1 MAVVDH
7 PRTLASPSFD
17 AARLD
22 ALMERQGIDVIIATS
37 RHNVQYLLGGYRF
50 FCFESTEAAGIN
62 CFLPIVIYW
71 KGRSDRSAYVGSGM
85 EKLEWDRGTFPS
97 LGNFVGAGDSKHA
110 IEQAIDLLRQ
120 SGRPARRIGI
130 ETSFIPSEAKD
141 ALVDAFPKA
150 EILNAHR
157 TLELLRAA
165 KTPAEIDLLRRASEG
180 VVESI
185 LAVFSETREGMTK
198 HQLIALARR
207 ELFVRGVDFKFCQA
221 SIGSSL
227 DRTPTDQVLSAGD
240 VVSFDCVGQVA
251 GYIGDICRMGVAG
264 EPDAELQDILG
275 FVDHVQNVVRGKVCA
290 GVVGGD
296 LITAGDDVVRK
307 SPYGSTTDF
316 TVHGLGLVGHESPR
330 LAHGRPLPYPASD
343 AELPIEA
350 GMVLSIETAVK
361 HPARGF
367 IKLEDTVVATERGS
381 VALGDIGRGWNRI
394 HVW

>member
-22 ALMERQGIDVIIATS
+22 ALMERQGFDVIVATS

-50 FCFESTEAAGIN
+50 FCFESTEAMGVN

-71 KGRSDRSAYVGSGM
+71 KGRSERSAYVGSGM
-85 EKLEWDRGTFPS
+85 EKLECDRGTFHD
-97 LGNFVGAGDSKHA
+97 LGCFVEAGDSKQA
-110 IEQAIDLLRQ
+110 IERAIDLLRQ
-120 SGRPARRIGI
+120 SGLPARRIGI
-130 ETSFIPSEAKD
+130 EASFIPSEAKD
-141 ALVDAFPKA
+141 ALVEAFPQG

-157 TLELLRAA
+157 TLELLRAV
-165 KTPAEIDLLRRASEG
+165 KTSAEIDLLRRASDG

-185 LAVFSETREGMTK
+185 LAVFSEAREGMTK
-198 HQLIALARR
+198 HQLIELARR
-207 ELFVRGVDFKFCQA
+207 EQFSRGVDFKFCQA
-221 SIGSSL
+221 SMGASL
-227 DRTPTDQVLSAGD
+227 DRTPTDQILSAGD
-240 VVSFDCVGQVA
+240 VVSLDCVGQVA
-251 GYIGDICRMGVAG
+251 GYIGDICRMGLAG

-275 FVDHVQNVVRGKVCA
+275 FVDQVQKVVRGKVCA
-290 GVVGGD
+290 GVIGGD
-296 LITAGDDVVRK
+296 LITAGDVVVRS
-307 SPYGSTTDF
+307 SPYARTTDF
-316 TVHGLGLVGHESPR
+316 TVHGLGLVSHESPR
-330 LAHGRPLPYPASD
+330 LAHGRPLPYPPSD

-367 IKLEDTVVATERGS
+367 IKLEDTVVATELGN

-394 HVW
+394 HDW